1 MKKILLLSTV
11 ALASLASCSDY
22 EDQFNLP
29 SQLTDVKNGTSLVL
43 GGSDYSAIA
52 NLSANKEL
60 ALSLDPEGKTYA
72 DALAKLGDQ
81 KYFDNMI
88 TAEQFL
94 PAYIANKFPQVDMGS
109 RIRVTY
115 NSYCGMSQYLSD
127 FANLKSEYTLTKSD
141 YKSVWGEVS
150 TAKYLTPATIS
161 KMNDVLTAA
170 YPKAAAGDMAVVNY
184 AYSEFEPSAGG
195 STVIPNVYQKVTSF
209 DAEGGNYVIAALAS
223 DGNYYSFDKLKPSKN
238 NANEGYMSSNP
249 IAVGENNVISTDD
262 GESLVVTIEKS
273 EAGYKLKNKNG
284 QYIGMKENYDGFKVD
299 LASSDNGTD
308 WTITPNADGTFS
320 IKNTFTSKTVKL
332 NLYEPKNSYSYG
344 SYADTKHTYMNEPMD
359 KESKRFT
366 MQNVLLPEGSN
377 YVWKHNDNKY
387 GKYYKASSTINM
399 VCLPSE
405 SWFVS
410 DGIDLAK
417 AVKPVMNFDVAMN
430 YLNEGNFTD
439 HFALKVSEDYA
450 DNVTTAKWTDLAFD
464 NSGLGKNFNFKT
476 ISGLDLSAYKGK
488 KIHIAFQYKGTDKCA
503 PTVQIKNLKIKEPNY
518 WDVCLFKETPENEI
532 STASLSRASRAAG
545 DANTTGLYVYDGTA
559 KAWKAYSV
567 KDDAAEVVVLQP
579 EDYAQVGA
587 EFIAKPI
594 LYLPTILQ
602 NKLPFANAG
611 QKAVVIY
618 NKAKETPAAVE
629 YTYSKEGWA
638 ASKEY
643 KTQTSVF
650 LLTEN
655 GYEAQANTYLN
666 ETLLGDEGGF
676 KAFDIAL
683 TGVSYV
689 WKNDATYGWKGSAF
703 ASKTNYAAE
712 SWLVSSAINLTE
724 AMDPVLTFQEALNF
738 LGGNKLEDF
747 IQFKVSTDFDG
758 EDVLGATW
766 EDLELNADQRSTGD
780 SWSFVTVGPCSLAS
794 YIGHNIHLAIRYK
807 STDVCAPT
815 YEFKNIIITEKE

>member
-22 EDQFNLP
+22 EEQFNLP

-115 NSYCGMSQYLSD
+115 NVYCGMSQYLSD

-161 KMNDVLTAA
+161 KMNDVLSAA

-184 AYSEFEPSAGG
+184 AYSEFEPATGG
-195 STVIPNVYQKVTSF
+195 AEIPNVYQKVTSF
-209 DAEGGNYVIAALAS
+209 DAEGGNYVIAALAA
-223 DGNYYSFDKLKPSKN
+223 DGNYYPFGKLDDGKTFGYVTPS
-238 NANEGYMSSNP
+238 P
-249 IAVGENNVISTDD
+249 ITVGDNNVIAADE
-262 GESLVVTIEKS
+262 GESQVVAIEKS
-273 EAGYKLKNKNG
+273 ENGYRLKNKNG
-284 QYIGMKENYDGFKVD
+284 QYLYM
-299 LASSDNGTD
+299 AGTFDSFNVNTTAPTEGAD
-308 WTITPNADGTFS
+308 WTIASNGDGTFTFKNVLTEKS
-320 IKNTFTSKTVKL
+320 IKMNFYQEK
-332 NLYEPKNSYSYG
+332 YQFG
-344 SYADTKHTYMNEPMD
+344 SFADSRHTYMNEPMD
-359 KESKRFT
+359 KESTRFT
-366 MQNVLLPEGSN
+366 MQDILLPEGST
-377 YVWKHNDNKY
+377 YVWKHDATN
-387 GKYYKASSTINM
+387 KYYKASSFVNK
-399 VCLPSE
+399 VNYASE
-405 SWFVS
+405 SWLVS
-410 DGIDLAK
+410 DEIDLAK
-417 AVKPVMNFDVAMN
+417 ANNPVMSFNAAMN
-430 YLNEGNFTD
+430 FLGEDKFND
-439 HFALKVSEDYA
+439 HLVLKVSTDYT
-450 DNVTTAKWTDLAFD
+450 DNVTTATWTDLAFD
-464 NSGLGKNFNFKT
+464 NTGLGTSWTFKL
-476 ISGLDLSAYKGK
+476 ISNIDLSAFKGQ
-488 KIHIAFQYKGTDKCA
+488 KIHIAFQYKGTTTCA
-503 PTVQIKNLKIKEPNY
+503 PTFEFRNLKIKEAKY
-518 WDVCLFKETPENEI
+518 WDVCLFKETPESEI
-532 STASLSRASRAAG
+532 STAALSRASRAAG

-559 KAWKAYSV
+559 KAWKSYSV
-567 KDDAAEVVVLQP
+567 EDNVAEVVVLQP

-587 EFIAKPI
+587 EFIAKPV

-618 NKAKETPAAVE
+618 NKAAETPAAVE

-638 ASKEY
+638 ASKDY
-643 KTQTSVF
+643 KTLTSVF

-676 KAFDIAL
+676 KAFDVAL
-683 TGVSYV
+683 DGVTYV
-689 WKNDATYGWKGSAF
+689 WSNTTQYGWKGSAF
-703 ASKTNYAAE
+703 ANGGNNAAD
-712 SWLVSSAINLTE
+712 SWLVSSVINLTE
-724 AMDPVLTFQEALNF
+724 AMDPVLTFQEALKY
-738 LGGNKLEDF
+738 LGSNKIEDF

-766 EDLELNADQRSTGD
+766 EDLELNPDQRTTGD
-780 SWSFVTVGPCSLAS
+780 SWDFVNVGPYSLAS
-794 YIGHNIHLAIRYK
+794 YVGHNIHLAVRYK
-807 STDVCAPT
+807 STSTCAPT
-815 YEFKNIIITEKE
+815 YEFKNIVITEKE

>member
-22 EDQFNLP
+22 EEQFNLP

-161 KMNDVLTAA
+161 KMNDVLSAA

-184 AYSEFEPSAGG
+184 AYSEFEPAAGG
-195 STVIPNVYQKVTSF
+195 AEIPNVYQKVTSF
-209 DAEGGNYVIAALAS
+209 DAEGGNYVIAALAD
-223 DGNYYSFDKLKPSKN
+223 DGKYYPFGKL
-238 NANEGYMSSNP
+238 NAGKTEDYMYP
-249 IAVGENNVISTDD
+249 TAIAVGENDVISTDD
-262 GESLVVTIEKS
+262 GESQVVAIEKS
-273 EAGYKLKNKNG
+273 DAGYKLKNKDG
-284 QYIGMKENYDGFKVD
+284 QYIGMKDGFGGFKVD

-320 IKNTFTSKTVKL
+320 IKNTLTSKTVKL
-332 NLYEPKNSYSYG
+332 NLYKTSYSYG

-377 YVWKHNDNKY
+377 YVWKHDAER
-387 GKYYKASSTINM
+387 KYYKASSFIGGKNYA
-399 VCLPSE
+399 SE
-405 SWFVS
+405 SWLVS
-410 DGIDLAK
+410 DEIDFTNAN
-417 AVKPVMNFDVAMN
+417 KPVMNFDVAMN

-450 DNVTTAKWTDLAFD
+450 DDVTTAKWTDLAFD
-464 NSGLGKNFNFKT
+464 NSGLGTSWAFKT

-488 KIHIAFQYKGTDKCA
+488 KIHIAFQYKGTDACA
-503 PTVQIKNLKIKEPNY
+503 PTAEIRNLKIIEPNY
-518 WDVCLFKETPENEI
+518 WDVCLFRETPENEI

-758 EDVLGATW
+758 EDVLSATW

-780 SWSFVTVGPCSLAS
+780 SWTFVTVGPCSLAS

-815 YEFKNIIITEKE
+815 YEFKNIVITEKE

>member
-161 KMNDVLTAA
+161 KMNDVLSAA

-195 STVIPNVYQKVTSF
+195 ATVIPNVYQKVTSF
-209 DAEGGNYVIAALAS
+209 DAEGGNYVIAALAA
-223 DGNYYSFDKLKPSKN
+223 DGNYYSFGKLKPSKN

-273 EAGYKLKNKNG
+273 EAGYKLKNKDG
-284 QYIGMKENYDGFKVD
+284 QYIGMKDGYDGFKID
-299 LASSDNGTD
+299 LAASDNGTD
-308 WTITPNADGTFS
+308 WTITSKSDGTFS

-332 NLYEPKNSYSYG
+332 NYYEKGNSYSYG

-359 KESKRFT
+359 KPSTRFT
-366 MQNVLLPEGSN
+366 IKDILVPSAIEK
-377 YVWKHNDNKY
+377 VWSFNEKYKYYNASSYKDNKNY
-387 GKYYKASSTINM
+387 A
-399 VCLPSE
+399 SE
-405 SWFVS
+405 SWLVS
-410 DGIDLAK
+410 DEIDFTK
-417 AVKPVMNFDVAMN
+417 ANKPVMSFDVAMN
-430 YLNEGNFTD
+430 FLNTDVFTD
-439 HFALKVSEDYA
+439 HFALKVSEDYV
-450 DNVTTAKWTDLAFD
+450 DDVKTATWTDLAFD
-464 NSGLGKNFNFKT
+464 NSDLGKNWNFKT
-476 ISGLDLSAYKGK
+476 ISNLDLSAYKGK
-488 KIHIAFQYKGTDKCA
+488 KIHIAFQYKGTDACA
-503 PTVQIKNLKIKEPNY
+503 PTARVKNVKIIEPNY

-650 LLTEN
+650 LLTEK

-780 SWSFVTVGPCSLAS
+780 SWTFVTVGPCSLAS

-815 YEFKNIIITEKE
+815 YEFKNIVITEKE

>member
-161 KMNDVLTAA
+161 KMNDVLSAA

-184 AYSEFEPSAGG
+184 AYSEFEPAAGG
-195 STVIPNVYQKVTSF
+195 AEIPNVYQKVTSF
-209 DAEGGNYVIAALAS
+209 DAEGGNYVIAALAD
-223 DGNYYSFDKLKPSKN
+223 DGKYYPFGKLDDGKTYGYVMPS
-238 NANEGYMSSNP
+238 P
-249 IAVGENNVISTDD
+249 ITVGDNNVIATDE
-262 GESLVVTIEKS
+262 GESQVVAIEKS
-273 EAGYKLKNKNG
+273 EKGYRLKNTNG
-284 QYIGMKENYDGFKVD
+284 QYLYMAGTYDNFNVNTTAPAEG
-299 LASSDNGTD
+299 AD
-308 WTITPNADGTFS
+308 WTIASNGDGTFTFKNVLTEKS
-320 IKNTFTSKTVKL
+320 IKMNFHKEK
-332 NLYEPKNSYSYG
+332 YQFG
-344 SYADTKHTYMNEPMD
+344 SFADAKHTYMNEPMD
-359 KESKRFT
+359 KESTRFT
-366 MQNVLLPEGSN
+366 MQNILLPEGST
-377 YVWKHNDNKY
+377 YVWKHDAAN
-387 GKYYKASSTINM
+387 KYYKASSFVNK
-399 VCLPSE
+399 VNYASE
-405 SWFVS
+405 SWLVS
-410 DGIDLAK
+410 DEIDLAK
-417 AVKPVMNFDVAMN
+417 ANNPVMSFNAAMN
-430 YLNEGNFTD
+430 FLGKDKFVD
-439 HFALKVSEDYA
+439 HLVLKVSTNYT
-450 DNVTTAKWTDLAFD
+450 DNVTTATWTDLAFD
-464 NSGLGKNFNFKT
+464 NTGLGTSWTFKL
-476 ISGLDLSAYKGK
+476 ISNIDLSAFKGQ
-488 KIHIAFQYKGTDKCA
+488 KIHIAFQYKGTTTCA
-503 PTVQIKNLKIKEPNY
+503 PTFEFRNLKIKEAKY
-518 WDVCLFKETPENEI
+518 WDVCLFRETPENEI

-579 EDYAQVGA
+579 EDYAQIGA

-758 EDVLGATW
+758 EDVSGATW

-780 SWSFVTVGPCSLAS
+780 TWSFVTVGPCSLAS
-794 YIGHNIHLAIRYK
+794 YIGHNIHLAIKYK

-815 YEFKNIIITEKE
+815 YEIKNIVITEKE

>member
-161 KMNDVLTAA
+161 KMNDVLSAA

-238 NANEGYMSSNP
+238 NANEGYMSSNS

-284 QYIGMKENYDGFKVD
+284 QYIGMKEGYDGFKID
-299 LASSDNGTD
+299 LAASDNGTD
-308 WTITPNADGTFS
+308 WTITSKSDGTFS

-332 NLYEPKNSYSYG
+332 NYYEKGNSYSYG

-359 KESKRFT
+359 KESTRFT
-366 MQNVLLPEGSN
+366 MKDVLLPE
-377 YVWKHNDNKY
+377 VATFIWKYNDNQY
-387 GKYYKASSTINM
+387 GKYYKASSTINR

-410 DGIDLAK
+410 DGIDLAN

-503 PTVQIKNLKIKEPNY
+503 PTVQIKNVKIIEPNY
-518 WDVCLFKETPENEI
+518 WDVCLFKEVPENEV
-532 STASLSRASRAAG
+532 STAALSRASRAAG
-545 DANTTGLYVYDGTA
+545 DANTSDLYVYDGTA
-559 KAWKAYSV
+559 KAWKSYSV
-567 KDDAAEVVVLQP
+567 KDNAAEVVVLQP

-602 NKLPFANAG
+602 SKLPFANAG

-683 TGVSYV
+683 TGVTYV
-689 WKNDATYGWKGSAF
+689 WKNDATYGWKASAF
-703 ASKTNYAAE
+703 MRPTNYAAE

-794 YIGHNIHLAIRYK
+794 YVGHNIHLAIKYK

>member
-141 YKSVWGEVS
+141 YKSVWGEAS

-161 KMNDVLTAA
+161 KMNDVLSAA

-184 AYSEFEPSAGG
+184 AYSEFEPATGSAE
-195 STVIPNVYQKVTSF
+195 IQNVYQKVTSF
-209 DAEGGNYVIAALAS
+209 DAEGGNYVIAALAD
-223 DGNYYSFDKLKPSKN
+223 DGKYYPFGKLDDGKTYGYVMPS
-238 NANEGYMSSNP
+238 P
-249 IAVGENNVISTDD
+249 ITVGDNNVIAADE
-262 GESLVVTIEKS
+262 GESQVVAIEKS
-273 EAGYKLKNKNG
+273 ENGYRLKNKNG
-284 QYIGMKENYDGFKVD
+284 QYLYM
-299 LASSDNGTD
+299 AGTFDSFNVNTTAPTEGAD
-308 WTITPNADGTFS
+308 WTIASNGDGTFTFKNVLTEKS
-320 IKNTFTSKTVKL
+320 IKMNFYQEK
-332 NLYEPKNSYSYG
+332 YQFG
-344 SYADTKHTYMNEPMD
+344 SFADSRHTYMNEPMD
-359 KESKRFT
+359 KESTRFT
-366 MQNVLLPEGSN
+366 MQDILLPEGST
-377 YVWKHNDNKY
+377 YVWKHDATN
-387 GKYYKASSTINM
+387 KYYKASSFVNK
-399 VCLPSE
+399 VNYASE
-405 SWFVS
+405 SWLVS
-410 DGIDLAK
+410 DEIDLAK
-417 AVKPVMNFDVAMN
+417 ANNPVMSFNAAMN
-430 YLNEGNFTD
+430 FLGEDKFND
-439 HFALKVSEDYA
+439 HLVLKVSTDYT
-450 DNVTTAKWTDLAFD
+450 DNVTTATWTDLAFD
-464 NSGLGKNFNFKT
+464 NTGLGTSWTFKL
-476 ISGLDLSAYKGK
+476 ISNIDLSAFKGQ
-488 KIHIAFQYKGTDKCA
+488 KIHIAFQYKGTTTCA
-503 PTVQIKNLKIKEPNY
+503 PTFEFRNLKIKEAKY
-518 WDVCLFKETPENEI
+518 WDVCLFKETPESEI
-532 STASLSRASRAAG
+532 STAALSRASRAAG

-559 KAWKAYSV
+559 KAWKSYSV
-567 KDDAAEVVVLQP
+567 EDNVAEVVVLQP

-587 EFIAKPI
+587 EFIAKPV

-618 NKAKETPAAVE
+618 NKAAETPAAVE

-638 ASKEY
+638 ASKDY
-643 KTQTSVF
+643 KTLTSVF

-676 KAFDIAL
+676 KAFDVAL
-683 TGVSYV
+683 DGVTYV
-689 WKNDATYGWKGSAF
+689 WSNTTQYGWKGSAF
-703 ASKTNYAAE
+703 ANGGNNAAD
-712 SWLVSSAINLTE
+712 SWLVSSVINLTE
-724 AMDPVLTFQEALNF
+724 AMDPVLTFQEALKY
-738 LGGNKLEDF
+738 LGSNKIEDF

-766 EDLELNADQRSTGD
+766 EDLELNPDQRTTGD
-780 SWSFVTVGPCSLAS
+780 SWDFVNVGPYSLAS
-794 YIGHNIHLAIRYK
+794 YVGHNIHLAVRYK
-807 STDVCAPT
+807 STSTCAPT
-815 YEFKNIIITEKE
+815 YEFKNIVITEKE

>member
-94 PAYIANKFPQVDMGS
+94 PAYIVNKFPQVDMGS

-161 KMNDVLTAA
+161 KMNDVLSAA

-195 STVIPNVYQKVTSF
+195 ATVIPNVYQKVTSF
-209 DAEGGNYVIAALAS
+209 DAEGGNYVIAALAD
-223 DGNYYSFDKLKPSKN
+223 DGKYYPFGKL
-238 NANEGYMSSNP
+238 NAGKTEGYMYP
-249 IAVGENNVISTDD
+249 TAIAVGENDVISTDD
-262 GESLVVTIEKS
+262 GESQVVAIEKS
-273 EAGYKLKNKNG
+273 DAGYKLKNKDG
-284 QYIGMKENYDGFKVD
+284 QYIGMKDGFGGFKVD

-320 IKNTFTSKTVKL
+320 IKNTLTSKTVKL
-332 NLYEPKNSYSYG
+332 NLYKTSYSYG

-377 YVWKHNDNKY
+377 YVWKHDAER
-387 GKYYKASSTINM
+387 KYYKASSFIGGKNYA
-399 VCLPSE
+399 SE
-405 SWFVS
+405 SWLVS
-410 DGIDLAK
+410 DEIDFTNAN
-417 AVKPVMNFDVAMN
+417 KPVMNFDVAMN

-450 DNVTTAKWTDLAFD
+450 DDVTTAKWTDLAFD
-464 NSGLGKNFNFKT
+464 NSGLGTSWAFKT

-488 KIHIAFQYKGTDKCA
+488 KIHIAFQYKGTDACA
-503 PTVQIKNLKIKEPNY
+503 PTAEIRNLKIIEPNY
-518 WDVCLFKETPENEI
+518 WDVCLFRETPENEI

-643 KTQTSVF
+643 KTLTSVF

-683 TGVSYV
+683 TGVTHV

-703 ASKTNYAAE
+703 ANKTNYAAE

-758 EDVLGATW
+758 EDVSGATW

-794 YIGHNIHLAIRYK
+794 YVGHNIHLAIKYK

>member
-161 KMNDVLTAA
+161 KMNDVLSAA

-184 AYSEFEPSAGG
+184 AYSEFEPAAGG
-195 STVIPNVYQKVTSF
+195 AEIPNVYQKVTSF
-209 DAEGGNYVIAALAS
+209 DAEGGNYVIAALAD
-223 DGNYYSFDKLKPSKN
+223 DGKYYPFGKLDDGKTYGYVMPS
-238 NANEGYMSSNP
+238 P
-249 IAVGENNVISTDD
+249 ITVGDNNVIATDE
-262 GESLVVTIEKS
+262 GESQVVTIEKS
-273 EAGYKLKNKNG
+273 EKGYRLKNTNG
-284 QYIGMKENYDGFKVD
+284 QYLYMAGTYDNFNVNTTAPAEG
-299 LASSDNGTD
+299 AD
-308 WTITPNADGTFS
+308 WTIASNGDGTFTFKNVLTEKS
-320 IKNTFTSKTVKL
+320 IKMNFHKEK
-332 NLYEPKNSYSYG
+332 YQFG
-344 SYADTKHTYMNEPMD
+344 SFADAKHTYMNEPMD
-359 KESKRFT
+359 KESTRFT
-366 MQNVLLPEGSN
+366 MQDILLPEGST
-377 YVWKHNDNKY
+377 YVWKHDAAN
-387 GKYYKASSTINM
+387 KYYKASSFVNK
-399 VCLPSE
+399 VNYASE
-405 SWFVS
+405 SWLVS
-410 DGIDLAK
+410 DEIDLAK
-417 AVKPVMNFDVAMN
+417 ANNPVMSFNAAMN
-430 YLNEGNFTD
+430 FLGKDKFVD
-439 HFALKVSEDYA
+439 HLVLKVSTDYT
-450 DNVTTAKWTDLAFD
+450 DNVTTATWTDLAFD
-464 NSGLGKNFNFKT
+464 NTGLGTSWTFKL
-476 ISGLDLSAYKGK
+476 ISNIDLSAFKGQ
-488 KIHIAFQYKGTDKCA
+488 KIHIAFQYKGTTTCA
-503 PTVQIKNLKIKEPNY
+503 PTFEFRNLKIKEAKY
-518 WDVCLFKETPENEI
+518 WDVCLFRETPENEI

-579 EDYAQVGA
+579 EDYAQIGA

-618 NKAKETPAAVE
+618 NKAAETPAAVE

-638 ASKEY
+638 ASKDY
-643 KTQTSVF
+643 KTLTSVF

-758 EDVLGATW
+758 EDVSGATW

-780 SWSFVTVGPCSLAS
+780 TWSFVTVGPCSLAS
-794 YIGHNIHLAIRYK
+794 YIGHNIHLAIKYK

-815 YEFKNIIITEKE
+815 YEIKNIVITEKE

>member
-141 YKSVWGEVS
+141 YKSVWGEAS

-161 KMNDVLTAA
+161 KMNDVLSAA

-184 AYSEFEPSAGG
+184 AYSEFEPATGG
-195 STVIPNVYQKVTSF
+195 AEIQNVYQKVTSF
-209 DAEGGNYVIAALAS
+209 DAEGGNYVIAALAD
-223 DGNYYSFDKLKPSKN
+223 DGKYYPFGKLDDGKTYGYVMPS
-238 NANEGYMSSNP
+238 P
-249 IAVGENNVISTDD
+249 ITVGDNNVIAADE
-262 GESLVVTIEKS
+262 GESQVVAIEKS
-273 EAGYKLKNKNG
+273 ENGYRLKNKNG
-284 QYIGMKENYDGFKVD
+284 QYLYM
-299 LASSDNGTD
+299 AGTFDSFNVNTTAPAEGAD
-308 WTITPNADGTFS
+308 WTIASNGDGTFTFKNVLTEKS
-320 IKNTFTSKTVKL
+320 IKMNFYKEK
-332 NLYEPKNSYSYG
+332 YQFG
-344 SYADTKHTYMNEPMD
+344 SFADAKHTYMNEPMD
-359 KESKRFT
+359 KESTRFT
-366 MQNVLLPEGSN
+366 MQNILLPEGST
-377 YVWKHNDNKY
+377 YVWKHDATN
-387 GKYYKASSTINM
+387 KYYKASSFVGGKNQA
-399 VCLPSE
+399 SE

-410 DGIDLAK
+410 DEIDLAN
-417 AVKPVMNFDVAMN
+417 ANNPVMSFNAAMN
-430 YLNEGNFTD
+430 FLGKDKFDD
-439 HFALKVSEDYA
+439 HLVLKVSTNYT
-450 DNVTTAKWTDLAFD
+450 DNVTTATWTDLAFD
-464 NSGLGKNFNFKT
+464 NTGLGTSWTFKL
-476 ISGLDLSAYKGK
+476 ISNIDLSAFKGQ
-488 KIHIAFQYKGTDKCA
+488 KIHIAFQYKGTATCA
-503 PTVQIKNLKIKEPNY
+503 PTAELKNLKIKEAKY
-518 WDVCLFKETPENEI
+518 WDVCLFKEIPENEV

-567 KDDAAEVVVLQP
+567 KDNAAEVVVLQP

-629 YTYSKEGWA
+629 YTYSKDGWA

-712 SWLVSSAINLTE
+712 SWLVSAAINLTE

-780 SWSFVTVGPCSLAS
+780 TWTFVTVGPCSLAS

-815 YEFKNIIITEKE
+815 YEFKNIVITEKE

>member
-141 YKSVWGEVS
+141 YKSVWGEAS

-161 KMNDVLTAA
+161 KMNDVLSAA

-195 STVIPNVYQKVTSF
+195 AEIPNVYQKVTSF
-209 DAEGGNYVIAALAS
+209 DAEGGNYVIAALAD
-223 DGNYYSFDKLKPSKN
+223 DGKYYPFGKL
-238 NANEGYMSSNP
+238 NAGKTEGYMYP
-249 IAVGENNVISTDD
+249 TAIAVGENDVISTDD
-262 GESLVVTIEKS
+262 GESQVVAIEKS
-273 EAGYKLKNKNG
+273 DAGYKLKNKDG
-284 QYIGMKENYDGFKVD
+284 QYIGMKDGFGGFKVD

-320 IKNTFTSKTVKL
+320 IKNTLTSKTVKL
-332 NLYEPKNSYSYG
+332 NLYKTSYSYG

-377 YVWKHNDNKY
+377 YVWKHDAER
-387 GKYYKASSTINM
+387 KYYKASSFIGGKNYA
-399 VCLPSE
+399 SE
-405 SWFVS
+405 SWLVS
-410 DGIDLAK
+410 DEIDFTNAN
-417 AVKPVMNFDVAMN
+417 KPVMNFDVAMN

-450 DNVTTAKWTDLAFD
+450 DDVTTAKWTDLAFD
-464 NSGLGKNFNFKT
+464 NSGLGTSWAFKT

-488 KIHIAFQYKGTDKCA
+488 KIHIAFQYKGTATCA
-503 PTVQIKNLKIKEPNY
+503 PTAEIKNLKIKEAKY
-518 WDVCLFKETPENEI
+518 WDVCLFKETPENEV

-815 YEFKNIIITEKE
+815 YEFKNIVITEKE

>member
-141 YKSVWGEVS
+141 YKSVWGEAS

-161 KMNDVLTAA
+161 KMNDVLSAA

-184 AYSEFEPSAGG
+184 AYSEFEPAAGG
-195 STVIPNVYQKVTSF
+195 AEIPNVYQKVTSF
-209 DAEGGNYVIAALAS
+209 DAEGGNYVIAALAD
-223 DGNYYSFDKLKPSKN
+223 DGKYYPFGKLDDGKTYGYVMPS
-238 NANEGYMSSNP
+238 P
-249 IAVGENNVISTDD
+249 ITVGDNNVIATDE
-262 GESLVVTIEKS
+262 GESQVVTIEKS
-273 EAGYKLKNKNG
+273 EKGYRLKNTNG
-284 QYIGMKENYDGFKVD
+284 QYLYMAGTYDSFNVNTTAPAEG
-299 LASSDNGTD
+299 AD
-308 WTITPNADGTFS
+308 WTIASNGDGTFTFKNVLTGKS
-320 IKNTFTSKTVKL
+320 IKMNFYKEK
-332 NLYEPKNSYSYG
+332 YQFG
-344 SYADTKHTYMNEPMD
+344 SFADAKHTYMNEPMD
-359 KESKRFT
+359 KESTRFT
-366 MQNVLLPEGSN
+366 MQNILLPEGST
-377 YVWKHNDNKY
+377 YVWKHDAAN
-387 GKYYKASSTINM
+387 KYYKASSFVNK
-399 VCLPSE
+399 VNYASE
-405 SWFVS
+405 SWLVS
-410 DGIDLAK
+410 DEIDLAN
-417 AVKPVMNFDVAMN
+417 ANNPVMSFNAAMN
-430 YLNEGNFTD
+430 FLAKDKFDD
-439 HFALKVSEDYA
+439 HLVLKVSTNYT
-450 DNVTTAKWTDLAFD
+450 DNVTTATWTDLAFD
-464 NSGLGKNFNFKT
+464 NTGLGTSWTFKL
-476 ISGLDLSAYKGK
+476 ISNIDLSAFKGK
-488 KIHIAFQYKGTDKCA
+488 KIHIAFQYKGTATCA
-503 PTVQIKNLKIKEPNY
+503 PTAELKNLKIKEAKY
-518 WDVCLFKETPENEI
+518 WDVCLFKETPENEV

-545 DANTTGLYVYDGTA
+545 DANTTGLYVYDGTD
-559 KAWKAYSV
+559 KAWKSYSV

-587 EFIAKPI
+587 EFIAKPV

-780 SWSFVTVGPCSLAS
+780 TWSFVTVGPCSLAS

-815 YEFKNIIITEKE
+815 YELKNIVITEKE

>member
-161 KMNDVLTAA
+161 KMNDVLSAA

-195 STVIPNVYQKVTSF
+195 AEIPNVYQKVTSF
-209 DAEGGNYVIAALAS
+209 DAEGGNYVIAALAD
-223 DGNYYSFDKLKPSKN
+223 DGKYYPFGKLDDGKTYGYVMPS
-238 NANEGYMSSNP
+238 P
-249 IAVGENNVISTDD
+249 ITVGDNNVIATDE
-262 GESLVVTIEKS
+262 GESQVVTIEKS
-273 EAGYKLKNKNG
+273 EKGYRLKNTNG
-284 QYIGMKENYDGFKVD
+284 QYLYM
-299 LASSDNGTD
+299 AGTDDSFNVNTTAPAEGAD
-308 WTITPNADGTFS
+308 WTIASNGDGTFNFKNVLTGKS
-320 IKNTFTSKTVKL
+320 IKMNFYKEK
-332 NLYEPKNSYSYG
+332 YQFG
-344 SYADTKHTYMNEPMD
+344 SFADAKHTYMNEPMD
-359 KESKRFT
+359 KESTRFT
-366 MQNVLLPEGSN
+366 MQNVLLPEGST
-377 YVWKHNDNKY
+377 YVWNHDATN
-387 GKYYKASSTINM
+387 KYYKASSFVNKENHA
-399 VCLPSE
+399 SE
-405 SWFVS
+405 GWLVS
-410 DGIDLAK
+410 DEIDLAK
-417 AVKPVMNFDVAMN
+417 ANNPVMSFNAAMN
-430 YLNEGNFTD
+430 FLGKDKFDD
-439 HFALKVSEDYA
+439 HLVLKVSTNYT
-450 DNVTTAKWTDLAFD
+450 DNVTTATWTDLAFD
-464 NSGLGKNFNFKT
+464 NTGLGTSWTFKL
-476 ISGLDLSAYKGK
+476 ISNIDLSAFKGQ
-488 KIHIAFQYKGTDKCA
+488 KIHIAFQYKGTTTCA
-503 PTVQIKNLKIKEPNY
+503 PTFEFRNLKIKEAKY

-666 ETLLGDEGGF
+666 ETLLGNEGGF

-703 ASKTNYAAE
+703 ANKTNYAAE

-724 AMDPVLTFQEALNF
+724 AMDPVITFQEALNF

-794 YIGHNIHLAIRYK
+794 YVGHNIHLAIRYK

>member
-22 EDQFNLP
+22 EEQFNLP

-161 KMNDVLTAA
+161 KMNDVLSAA

-184 AYSEFEPSAGG
+184 AYSEFEPATGSAE
-195 STVIPNVYQKVTSF
+195 IQNVYQKVTSF
-209 DAEGGNYVIAALAS
+209 DAEGGNYVIAALAD
-223 DGNYYSFDKLKPSKN
+223 DGKYYPFGKLDDGKTYGYVMPS
-238 NANEGYMSSNP
+238 P
-249 IAVGENNVISTDD
+249 ITVGDNNVIAADE
-262 GESLVVTIEKS
+262 GESQVVAIEKS
-273 EAGYKLKNKNG
+273 ENGYRLKNKNG
-284 QYIGMKENYDGFKVD
+284 QYLYM
-299 LASSDNGTD
+299 AGTFDSFNVNTTAPTEGAD
-308 WTITPNADGTFS
+308 WTIASNGDGTFTFKNVLTEKS
-320 IKNTFTSKTVKL
+320 IKMNFYQEK
-332 NLYEPKNSYSYG
+332 YQFG
-344 SYADTKHTYMNEPMD
+344 SFADSRHTYMNEPMD
-359 KESKRFT
+359 KESTRFT
-366 MQNVLLPEGSN
+366 MQDILLPEGST
-377 YVWKHNDNKY
+377 YVWKHDATN
-387 GKYYKASSTINM
+387 KYYKASSFVNK
-399 VCLPSE
+399 VNYASE
-405 SWFVS
+405 SWLVS
-410 DGIDLAK
+410 DEIDLAK
-417 AVKPVMNFDVAMN
+417 ANNPVMSFNAAMN
-430 YLNEGNFTD
+430 FLGEDKFND
-439 HFALKVSEDYA
+439 HLVLKVSTDYT
-450 DNVTTAKWTDLAFD
+450 DNVTTATWTDLAFD
-464 NSGLGKNFNFKT
+464 NTGLGTSWTFKL
-476 ISGLDLSAYKGK
+476 ISNIDLSAFKGQ
-488 KIHIAFQYKGTDKCA
+488 KIHIAFQYKGTTTCA
-503 PTVQIKNLKIKEPNY
+503 PTFEFRNLKIKEAKY
-518 WDVCLFKETPENEI
+518 WDVCLFKETPESEI
-532 STASLSRASRAAG
+532 STAALSRASRAAG

-559 KAWKAYSV
+559 KAWKSYSV
-567 KDDAAEVVVLQP
+567 EDNVAEVVVLQP

-587 EFIAKPI
+587 EFIAKPV

-618 NKAKETPAAVE
+618 NKAAETPAAVE

-638 ASKEY
+638 ASKDY
-643 KTQTSVF
+643 KTLTSVF

-676 KAFDIAL
+676 KAFDVAL
-683 TGVSYV
+683 DGVTYV
-689 WKNDATYGWKGSAF
+689 WSNTTQYGWKGSAF
-703 ASKTNYAAE
+703 ANGGNNAAD
-712 SWLVSSAINLTE
+712 SWLVSSVINLTE
-724 AMDPVLTFQEALNF
+724 AMDPVLTFQEALKY
-738 LGGNKLEDF
+738 LGSNKIEDF

-766 EDLELNADQRSTGD
+766 EDLELNPDQRTTGD
-780 SWSFVTVGPCSLAS
+780 SWDFVNVGPYSLAS
-794 YIGHNIHLAIRYK
+794 YVGHNIHLAVRYK
-807 STDVCAPT
+807 STSTCAPT
-815 YEFKNIIITEKE
+815 YEFKNIVITEKE

>member
-161 KMNDVLTAA
+161 KMNDVLSAA

-195 STVIPNVYQKVTSF
+195 AEIPNVYQKVTSF
-209 DAEGGNYVIAALAS
+209 DAEGGNYVIAALAD
-223 DGNYYSFDKLKPSKN
+223 DGKYYPFGKLDDGKTYGYVMPS
-238 NANEGYMSSNP
+238 P
-249 IAVGENNVISTDD
+249 ITVGDNNVIATDE
-262 GESLVVTIEKS
+262 GESQVVTIEKS
-273 EAGYKLKNKNG
+273 EKGYRLKNTNG
-284 QYIGMKENYDGFKVD
+284 QYLYMAGTYDSFNVNTIAPAEG
-299 LASSDNGTD
+299 AD
-308 WTITPNADGTFS
+308 WTVAANGDGTFNFKNVLTGKS
-320 IKNTFTSKTVKL
+320 IKMNFYKEK
-332 NLYEPKNSYSYG
+332 YQFG
-344 SYADTKHTYMNEPMD
+344 SFADAKHTYMNEPMD

-366 MQNVLLPEGSN
+366 MQNILLPEGSN
-377 YVWKHNDNKY
+377 YVWKHDAER
-387 GKYYKASSTINM
+387 KYYKASSTINK
-399 VCLPSE
+399 VCYPSE
-405 SWFVS
+405 SWLVS
-410 DGIDLAK
+410 DEIDLAK
-417 AVKPVMNFDVAMN
+417 ANNPVISFNAAMNF
-430 YLNEGNFTD
+430 LKEGNFTD
-439 HFALKVSEDYA
+439 HLVLKVSTNYT
-450 DNVTTAKWTDLAFD
+450 DNVTTATWTDLAFD
-464 NSGLGKNFNFKT
+464 NTGLGTSWTFKL
-476 ISGLDLSAYKGK
+476 ISNIDLSAFKGQ
-488 KIHIAFQYKGTDKCA
+488 KIHIAFQYKGTTTCA
-503 PTVQIKNLKIKEPNY
+503 PTFEFRNLKIKEAKY

-545 DANTTGLYVYDGTA
+545 DANTTGLYVYDGTS

-689 WKNDATYGWKGSAF
+689 WKNDATYGWKASAF
-703 ASKTNYAAE
+703 MKPTNYAAE

>member
-161 KMNDVLTAA
+161 KMNDVLSAA

-184 AYSEFEPSAGG
+184 AYSEFEPAAGG
-195 STVIPNVYQKVTSF
+195 AEIPNVYQKVTSF
-209 DAEGGNYVIAALAS
+209 DAEGGNYVIAALAD
-223 DGNYYSFDKLKPSKN
+223 DGKYYPFGKLDDGKTYGYVMPS
-238 NANEGYMSSNP
+238 P
-249 IAVGENNVISTDD
+249 ITVGDNNVIATDE
-262 GESLVVTIEKS
+262 GESQVVTIEKS
-273 EAGYKLKNKNG
+273 EKGYRLKNTNG
-284 QYIGMKENYDGFKVD
+284 QYLYMAGTYDNFNVNTTAPAEG
-299 LASSDNGTD
+299 AD
-308 WTITPNADGTFS
+308 WTIASNGDGTFTFKNVLTEKS
-320 IKNTFTSKTVKL
+320 IKMNFHKEK
-332 NLYEPKNSYSYG
+332 YQFG
-344 SYADTKHTYMNEPMD
+344 SFADAKHTYMNEPMD
-359 KESKRFT
+359 KESTRFT
-366 MQNVLLPEGSN
+366 MQNILLPEGST
-377 YVWKHNDNKY
+377 YVWKHDAAN
-387 GKYYKASSTINM
+387 KYYKASSFVNK
-399 VCLPSE
+399 VNYASE
-405 SWFVS
+405 SWLVS
-410 DGIDLAK
+410 DEIDLAK
-417 AVKPVMNFDVAMN
+417 ANNPVMSFNAAMN
-430 YLNEGNFTD
+430 FLGKDKFVD
-439 HFALKVSEDYA
+439 HLVLKVSTNYT
-450 DNVTTAKWTDLAFD
+450 DNVTTATWTDLAFD
-464 NSGLGKNFNFKT
+464 NTGLGTSWTFKL
-476 ISGLDLSAYKGK
+476 ISNIDLSAFKGQ
-488 KIHIAFQYKGTDKCA
+488 KIHIAFQYKGTTTCA
-503 PTVQIKNLKIKEPNY
+503 PTFEFRNLKIKEAKY
-518 WDVCLFKETPENEI
+518 WDVCLFRETPENEI

-579 EDYAQVGA
+579 EDYAQIGA

-758 EDVLGATW
+758 EDVSGATW

-780 SWSFVTVGPCSLAS
+780 TWSFVTVGPCSLAS
-794 YIGHNIHLAIRYK
+794 YIGHNIHLAIKYK

-815 YEFKNIIITEKE
+815 YEIKNIVITEKE

>member
-161 KMNDVLTAA
+161 KMNDVLSAA

-195 STVIPNVYQKVTSF
+195 AEIPNVYQKVTSF
-209 DAEGGNYVIAALAS
+209 DAEGGNYVIAALAD
-223 DGNYYSFDKLKPSKN
+223 DGKYYPFGKLDDGKTYGYVMPS
-238 NANEGYMSSNP
+238 P
-249 IAVGENNVISTDD
+249 ITVGDNNVIATDE
-262 GESLVVTIEKS
+262 GESQVVAIEKS
-273 EAGYKLKNKNG
+273 EKGYRLKNTNG
-284 QYIGMKENYDGFKVD
+284 QYLYMSGTYDSFNVNTTAPAEG
-299 LASSDNGTD
+299 AD
-308 WTITPNADGTFS
+308 WTIASNGDGTFTFKNVLTEKS
-320 IKNTFTSKTVKL
+320 IKMNFYQEK
-332 NLYEPKNSYSYG
+332 YQFG
-344 SYADTKHTYMNEPMD
+344 SFADSRHTYMNEPMD
-359 KESKRFT
+359 KESTRFT
-366 MQNVLLPEGSN
+366 MQDILLPEGST
-377 YVWKHNDNKY
+377 YVWKHDATN
-387 GKYYKASSTINM
+387 KYYKASSFVNK
-399 VCLPSE
+399 VNYASE
-405 SWFVS
+405 SWLVS
-410 DGIDLAK
+410 DEIDLAK
-417 AVKPVMNFDVAMN
+417 ANNPVMSFNAAMN
-430 YLNEGNFTD
+430 FLGEDKFND
-439 HFALKVSEDYA
+439 HLVLKVSTDYT
-450 DNVTTAKWTDLAFD
+450 DNVTTATWTDLAFD
-464 NSGLGKNFNFKT
+464 NTGLGTSWTFKL
-476 ISGLDLSAYKGK
+476 ISNIDLSAFKGQ
-488 KIHIAFQYKGTDKCA
+488 KIHIAFQYKGTTTCA
-503 PTVQIKNLKIKEPNY
+503 PTFEFRNLKIKEAKY
-518 WDVCLFKETPENEI
+518 WDVCLFKETPESEI
-532 STASLSRASRAAG
+532 STAALSRASRAAG

-559 KAWKAYSV
+559 KAWKSYSV
-567 KDDAAEVVVLQP
+567 EDNVAEVVVLQP

-587 EFIAKPI
+587 EFIAKPV

-618 NKAKETPAAVE
+618 NKAAETPAAVE

-638 ASKEY
+638 ASKDY
-643 KTQTSVF
+643 KTLTSVF

-676 KAFDIAL
+676 KAFDVAL
-683 TGVSYV
+683 DGVTYV
-689 WKNDATYGWKGSAF
+689 WSNTTQYGWKGSAF
-703 ASKTNYAAE
+703 ANGGNNAAD
-712 SWLVSSAINLTE
+712 SWLVSSVINLTE
-724 AMDPVLTFQEALNF
+724 AMDPVLTFQEALKY
-738 LGGNKLEDF
+738 LGSNKIEDF

-766 EDLELNADQRSTGD
+766 EDLELNPDQRTTGD
-780 SWSFVTVGPCSLAS
+780 SWDFVNVGPYSLAS
-794 YIGHNIHLAIRYK
+794 YVGHNIHLAVRYK
-807 STDVCAPT
+807 STSTCAPT
-815 YEFKNIIITEKE
+815 YEFKNIVITEKE

>member
-161 KMNDVLTAA
+161 KMNDVLSAA

-184 AYSEFEPSAGG
+184 AYSEFEPAAGG
-195 STVIPNVYQKVTSF
+195 AEIPNVYQKVTSF
-209 DAEGGNYVIAALAS
+209 DAEGGNYVIAALAD
-223 DGNYYSFDKLKPSKN
+223 DGKYYPFGKL
-238 NANEGYMSSNP
+238 NAGKTEGYMYP
-249 IAVGENNVISTDD
+249 TAIAVGENDVISTDD
-262 GESLVVTIEKS
+262 GESQVVAIEKS
-273 EAGYKLKNKNG
+273 DAGYKLKNKDG
-284 QYIGMKENYDGFKVD
+284 QYIGMKDGFGGFKVD

-320 IKNTFTSKTVKL
+320 IKNTLTSKTVKL
-332 NLYEPKNSYSYG
+332 NLYKTSYSYG

-377 YVWKHNDNKY
+377 YVWKHDAER
-387 GKYYKASSTINM
+387 KYYKASSFIGGKNYA
-399 VCLPSE
+399 SE
-405 SWFVS
+405 SWLVS
-410 DGIDLAK
+410 DEIDFTNAN
-417 AVKPVMNFDVAMN
+417 KPVMNFDVAMN

-450 DNVTTAKWTDLAFD
+450 DDVTTAKWTDLAFD
-464 NSGLGKNFNFKT
+464 NSGLGTSWAFKT

-488 KIHIAFQYKGTDKCA
+488 KIHIAFQYKGTDACA
-503 PTVQIKNLKIKEPNY
+503 PTAEIRNLKIIEPNY
-518 WDVCLFKETPENEI
+518 WDVCLFRETPENEI

-758 EDVLGATW
+758 EDVLSATW

-780 SWSFVTVGPCSLAS
+780 SWTFVTVGPCSLAS
-794 YIGHNIHLAIRYK
+794 YVGHNIHLAVRYK
-807 STDVCAPT
+807 STSSCAPT
-815 YEFKNIIITEKE
+815 YEFKNIVITEKE

>member
-141 YKSVWGEVS
+141 YKSVWGEAS

-161 KMNDVLTAA
+161 KMNDVLSAA

-184 AYSEFEPSAGG
+184 AYSEFEPAAGG
-195 STVIPNVYQKVTSF
+195 TEIPNVYQKVTSF
-209 DAEGGNYVIAALAS
+209 DAEGGNYVIAALAD
-223 DGNYYSFDKLKPSKN
+223 DGKYYPFGKL
-238 NANEGYMSSNP
+238 NAGKTEGYMYP
-249 IAVGENNVISTDD
+249 TAIAVGENDVISTDD
-262 GESLVVTIEKS
+262 GESQVVAIEKS
-273 EAGYKLKNKNG
+273 DAGYKLKNKDG
-284 QYIGMKENYDGFKVD
+284 QYIGMKDGFGGFKVD

-320 IKNTFTSKTVKL
+320 IKNTLTSKTVKL
-332 NLYEPKNSYSYG
+332 NLYKTSYSYG

-359 KESKRFT
+359 KESTRFT
-366 MQNVLLPEGSN
+366 MQNILLPEGST
-377 YVWKHNDNKY
+377 YVWKHDATN
-387 GKYYKASSTINM
+387 KYYKASSFVGGKNQA
-399 VCLPSE
+399 SE

-410 DGIDLAK
+410 DEIDLAN
-417 AVKPVMNFDVAMN
+417 ANNPVMSFNAAMN
-430 YLNEGNFTD
+430 FLGKDKFDD
-439 HFALKVSEDYA
+439 HLVLKVSTNYT
-450 DNVTTAKWTDLAFD
+450 DNVTTATWTDLAFD
-464 NSGLGKNFNFKT
+464 NTGLGTSWTFKL
-476 ISGLDLSAYKGK
+476 ISNIDLSAFKGQ
-488 KIHIAFQYKGTDKCA
+488 KIHIAFQYKGTATCA
-503 PTVQIKNLKIKEPNY
+503 PTAELKNLKIKEAKY
-518 WDVCLFKETPENEI
+518 WDVCLFKETPENEV

-567 KDDAAEVVVLQP
+567 KDNAAEVVVLQP

-780 SWSFVTVGPCSLAS
+780 SWTFVTVGPCSLAS
-794 YIGHNIHLAIRYK
+794 YVGHNIHLAVRYN
-807 STDVCAPT
+807 STSSCAPT
-815 YEFKNIIITEKE
+815 YEFKNIVITEKE

>member
-1 MKKILLLSTV
+1 MNFYKEK
-11 ALASLASCSDY
+11 Y
-22 EDQFNLP
+22 QF
-29 SQLTDVKNGTSLVL
+29 
-43 GGSDYSAIA
+43 GSF
-52 NLSANKEL
+52 
-60 ALSLDPEGKTYA
+60 A
-72 DALAKLGDQ
+72 DA
-81 KYFDNMI
+81 
-88 TAEQFL
+88 
-94 PAYIANKFPQVDMGS
+94 
-109 RIRVTY
+109 
-115 NSYCGMSQYLSD
+115 
-127 FANLKSEYTLTKSD
+127 
-141 YKSVWGEVS
+141 
-150 TAKYLTPATIS
+150 
-161 KMNDVLTAA
+161 
-170 YPKAAAGDMAVVNY
+170 
-184 AYSEFEPSAGG
+184 
-195 STVIPNVYQKVTSF
+195 
-209 DAEGGNYVIAALAS
+209 
-223 DGNYYSFDKLKPSKN
+223 
-238 NANEGYMSSNP
+238 
-249 IAVGENNVISTDD
+249 
-262 GESLVVTIEKS
+262 
-273 EAGYKLKNKNG
+273 
-284 QYIGMKENYDGFKVD
+284 
-299 LASSDNGTD
+299 
-308 WTITPNADGTFS
+308 
-320 IKNTFTSKTVKL
+320 
-332 NLYEPKNSYSYG
+332 
-344 SYADTKHTYMNEPMD
+344 KHTYMNEPMD
-359 KESKRFT
+359 KESTRFT
-366 MQNVLLPEGSN
+366 MQNILLPEGSN
-377 YVWKHNDNKY
+377 YVWKHDATN
-387 GKYYKASSTINM
+387 KYYKASSFVGGKNQA
-399 VCLPSE
+399 SE

-417 AVKPVMNFDVAMN
+417 ANSPVMNFDLAMN
-430 YLNEGNFTD
+430 HLKEGKFTD
-439 HFALKVSEDYA
+439 HFALKVSDDYV
-450 DNVTTAKWTDLAFD
+450 DDVTTAKWTDLAFD
-464 NSGLGKNFNFKT
+464 NSGLGTSWTFKN

-488 KIHIAFQYKGTDKCA
+488 KIHIAFQYKGTDTCA
-503 PTVQIKNLKIKEPNY
+503 PTVEFRNLKIKEPNY

-724 AMDPVLTFQEALNF
+724 AMDPVITFQEALNF

-780 SWSFVTVGPCSLAS
+780 SWTFVTVGPCSLAS

>member
-161 KMNDVLTAA
+161 KMNDVLSAA

-195 STVIPNVYQKVTSF
+195 AEIPNVYQKVTSF
-209 DAEGGNYVIAALAS
+209 DAEGGNYVIAALAD
-223 DGNYYSFDKLKPSKN
+223 DGKYYPFGKLDDGKTYGYVMPS
-238 NANEGYMSSNP
+238 P
-249 IAVGENNVISTDD
+249 ITVGDNNVIATDE
-262 GESLVVTIEKS
+262 GESQVVTIEKS
-273 EAGYKLKNKNG
+273 EKGYRLKNTNG
-284 QYIGMKENYDGFKVD
+284 QYLYMAGTYDSFNVNTTAPAEG
-299 LASSDNGTD
+299 AD
-308 WTITPNADGTFS
+308 WTIVSNGDGTFTFKNVLTGKS
-320 IKNTFTSKTVKL
+320 IKMNFYNEK
-332 NLYEPKNSYSYG
+332 YQFG
-344 SYADTKHTYMNEPMD
+344 SFADAKHTYMNEPMD
-359 KESKRFT
+359 KESTRFT
-366 MQNVLLPEGSN
+366 MQNILLPEGST
-377 YVWKHNDNKY
+377 YVWKHDATN
-387 GKYYKASSTINM
+387 KYYKASSFVGGKNQA
-399 VCLPSE
+399 SE

-410 DGIDLAK
+410 DEIDLAK
-417 AVKPVMNFDVAMN
+417 ANNPVMSFNAAMN
-430 YLNEGNFTD
+430 FLGKDKFTD
-439 HFALKVSEDYA
+439 HLVLKVSTDYT
-450 DNVTTAKWTDLAFD
+450 DDVKTATWTDLDFD
-464 NSGLGKNFNFKT
+464 NTGLGTSWTFKL
-476 ISGLDLSAYKGK
+476 ISNIDLSAFKGQK
-488 KIHIAFQYKGTDKCA
+488 VHIAFQYKGTEACA
-503 PTVQIKNLKIKEPNY
+503 PTFEFRNLKIKEAKY

-532 STASLSRASRAAG
+532 STVALSRASRAAG
-545 DANTTGLYVYDGTA
+545 DANTSDLYVYDGTA
-559 KAWKAYSV
+559 KAWKSYSV
-567 KDDAAEVVVLQP
+567 KDNAAEVVVLQP
-579 EDYAQVGA
+579 GDYAQVGA
-587 EFIAKPI
+587 EFIAKPA

-618 NKAKETPAAVE
+618 NKAKETPAAIE

-683 TGVSYV
+683 TGVTHV

-703 ASKTNYAAE
+703 ANKTNYAAE

-758 EDVLGATW
+758 EDVSGATW

>member
-141 YKSVWGEVS
+141 YKSVWGEAS

-161 KMNDVLTAA
+161 KMNDVLSAA
-170 YPKAAAGDMAVVNY
+170 YPKAAAGDMVVVNY
-184 AYSEFEPSAGG
+184 AYSEFEPAAGG
-195 STVIPNVYQKVTSF
+195 AEIPNVYQKVTSF
-209 DAEGGNYVIAALAS
+209 DAEGGNYVIAALAD
-223 DGNYYSFDKLKPSKN
+223 DGKYYPFGKL
-238 NANEGYMSSNP
+238 NAGKTEGYMYP
-249 IAVGENNVISTDD
+249 TAIAVGENDVISTDD
-262 GESLVVTIEKS
+262 GESQVVAIEKS
-273 EAGYKLKNKNG
+273 DAGYKLKNKDG
-284 QYIGMKENYDGFKVD
+284 QYIGMKDGFGGFKVD

-320 IKNTFTSKTVKL
+320 IKNTLTSKTVKL
-332 NLYEPKNSYSYG
+332 NLYKTSYSYG

-377 YVWKHNDNKY
+377 YVWKHDAER
-387 GKYYKASSTINM
+387 KYYKASSFIGGKNYA
-399 VCLPSE
+399 SE
-405 SWFVS
+405 SWLVS
-410 DGIDLAK
+410 DEIDFTNAN
-417 AVKPVMNFDVAMN
+417 KPVMNFDVAMN

-450 DNVTTAKWTDLAFD
+450 DDVTTAKWTDLAFD
-464 NSGLGKNFNFKT
+464 NSGLGTSWAFKT

-488 KIHIAFQYKGTDKCA
+488 KIHIAFQYKGTDACA
-503 PTVQIKNLKIKEPNY
+503 PTAEIRNLKIIEPNY
-518 WDVCLFKETPENEI
+518 WDVCLFRETPENEI

-758 EDVLGATW
+758 EDVLSATW

-780 SWSFVTVGPCSLAS
+780 SWTFVTVGPCSLAS
-794 YIGHNIHLAIRYK
+794 YVGHNIHLAVRYK
-807 STDVCAPT
+807 STSACAPT
-815 YEFKNIIITEKE
+815 YEFKNIVITEKE

>member
-141 YKSVWGEVS
+141 YKSVWGEAS

-161 KMNDVLTAA
+161 KMNDVLSAA

-184 AYSEFEPSAGG
+184 AYSEFEPAAGG
-195 STVIPNVYQKVTSF
+195 TEIPNVYQKVTSF
-209 DAEGGNYVIAALAS
+209 DAEGGNYVIAALAD
-223 DGNYYSFDKLKPSKN
+223 DGKYYPFGKL
-238 NANEGYMSSNP
+238 NAGKTEGYMYSTA

-273 EAGYKLKNKNG
+273 EAGYKLKNKDG
-284 QYIGMKENYDGFKVD
+284 QYIGMKDGYGGFKVD

-320 IKNTFTSKTVKL
+320 IKNTLTSKTVKL
-332 NLYEPKNSYSYG
+332 NLYKTSYSYG

-359 KESKRFT
+359 KESTRFT
-366 MQNVLLPEGSN
+366 MQNILLPEGST
-377 YVWKHNDNKY
+377 YVWKHDATN
-387 GKYYKASSTINM
+387 KYYKASSFVGGKNQA
-399 VCLPSE
+399 SE

-410 DGIDLAK
+410 DEIDLAN
-417 AVKPVMNFDVAMN
+417 ANNPVMSFNAAMN
-430 YLNEGNFTD
+430 FLGKDKFDD
-439 HFALKVSEDYA
+439 HLVLKVSTNYT
-450 DNVTTAKWTDLAFD
+450 DNVTTATWTDLAFD
-464 NSGLGKNFNFKT
+464 NTGLGTSWTFKL
-476 ISGLDLSAYKGK
+476 ISNIDLSAFKGQ
-488 KIHIAFQYKGTDKCA
+488 KIHIAFQYKGTATCA
-503 PTVQIKNLKIKEPNY
+503 PTAELKNLKIKEAKY
-518 WDVCLFKETPENEI
+518 WDVCLFKETPENEV

-780 SWSFVTVGPCSLAS
+780 SWTFVTVGPCSLAS
-794 YIGHNIHLAIRYK
+794 YVGHNIHLAVRYN
-807 STDVCAPT
+807 STSSCAPT
-815 YEFKNIIITEKE
+815 YEFKNIVITEKE

>member
-161 KMNDVLTAA
+161 KMNDVLSAA

-195 STVIPNVYQKVTSF
+195 AEIPNVYQKVTSF
-209 DAEGGNYVIAALAS
+209 DAEGGNYVIAALAD
-223 DGNYYSFDKLKPSKN
+223 DGKYYPFGKLDDGKTYGYVMPS
-238 NANEGYMSSNP
+238 P
-249 IAVGENNVISTDD
+249 ITVGDNNVIATDE
-262 GESLVVTIEKS
+262 GESQVVTIEKS
-273 EAGYKLKNKNG
+273 EKGYRLKNTNG
-284 QYIGMKENYDGFKVD
+284 QYLYMAGTYDSFNVNTTAPAEG
-299 LASSDNGTD
+299 AD
-308 WTITPNADGTFS
+308 WTIVSNGDGTFTFKNVLTGKS
-320 IKNTFTSKTVKL
+320 IKMNFYNEK
-332 NLYEPKNSYSYG
+332 YQFG
-344 SYADTKHTYMNEPMD
+344 SFADAKHTYMNEPMD
-359 KESKRFT
+359 KESTRFT
-366 MQNVLLPEGSN
+366 MQNVILPEVTTYIWSHDAAN
-377 YVWKHNDNKY
+377 
-387 GKYYKASSTINM
+387 KYYKASTFVNKANYA
-399 VCLPSE
+399 SE
-405 SWFVS
+405 GWFVS
-410 DGIDLAK
+410 DEIDLAN
-417 AVKPVMNFDVAMN
+417 AIKPVISFNAAMNFLGKDK
-430 YLNEGNFTD
+430 FTD
-439 HFALKVSEDYA
+439 HLVLKVSTDYT
-450 DNVTTAKWTDLAFD
+450 DDVKTATWTDLDFD
-464 NSGLGKNFNFKT
+464 NTGLGTSWTFKL
-476 ISGLDLSAYKGK
+476 ISNIDLSAFKGQK
-488 KIHIAFQYKGTDKCA
+488 VHIAFQYKGTEACA
-503 PTVQIKNLKIKEPNY
+503 PTFEFRNLKIKEAKY

-532 STASLSRASRAAG
+532 STVALSRASRAAG
-545 DANTTGLYVYDGTA
+545 DANTSDLYVYDGTA
-559 KAWKAYSV
+559 KAWKSYSV
-567 KDDAAEVVVLQP
+567 KDNAAEVVVLQP
-579 EDYAQVGA
+579 GDYAQVGA
-587 EFIAKPI
+587 EFIAKPA

-618 NKAKETPAAVE
+618 NKAKETPAAIE

-683 TGVSYV
+683 TGVTHV

-703 ASKTNYAAE
+703 ANKTNYAAE

-758 EDVLGATW
+758 EDVSGATW

>member
-88 TAEQFL
+88 TAEHFL

-115 NSYCGMSQYLSD
+115 NVYCGMSQYLSD

-141 YKSVWGEVS
+141 YKSVWGETS

-161 KMNDVLTAA
+161 KMNDVLSAA

-184 AYSEFEPSAGG
+184 AYSEFEPATGG
-195 STVIPNVYQKVTSF
+195 AEIPNVYQKVTSF
-209 DAEGGNYVIAALAS
+209 DAEGGNYVIAALAA
-223 DGNYYSFDKLKPSKN
+223 DGNYYPFGKLDDGKTFGYVTPS
-238 NANEGYMSSNP
+238 P
-249 IAVGENNVISTDD
+249 ITVGDNNVIAADE
-262 GESLVVTIEKS
+262 GESQVVAIEKS
-273 EAGYKLKNKNG
+273 ENGYRLKNKNG
-284 QYIGMKENYDGFKVD
+284 QYLYM
-299 LASSDNGTD
+299 AGTFDSFNVNTTAPAEGAD
-308 WTITPNADGTFS
+308 WTIASNGDGTFTFKNVLTGKS
-320 IKNTFTSKTVKL
+320 IKMNFYKEK
-332 NLYEPKNSYSYG
+332 YQFG
-344 SYADTKHTYMNEPMD
+344 SFADAKHTYMNEPMD
-359 KESKRFT
+359 KESTRFT
-366 MQNVLLPEGSN
+366 MQNILLPEGST
-377 YVWKHNDNKY
+377 YVWKHDATN
-387 GKYYKASSTINM
+387 KYYKASSFVGGKNQA
-399 VCLPSE
+399 SE

-410 DGIDLAK
+410 DEIDLAN
-417 AVKPVMNFDVAMN
+417 ANNPVMSFNAAMN
-430 YLNEGNFTD
+430 FLGKDKFDD
-439 HFALKVSEDYA
+439 HLVLKVSTNYT
-450 DNVTTAKWTDLAFD
+450 DNVTTATWTDLAFD
-464 NSGLGKNFNFKT
+464 NTGLGTSWTFKL
-476 ISGLDLSAYKGK
+476 ISNIDLSAFKGQ
-488 KIHIAFQYKGTDKCA
+488 KIHIAFQYKGTATCA
-503 PTVQIKNLKIKEPNY
+503 PTAELKNLKIKEAKY
-518 WDVCLFKETPENEI
+518 WDVCLFKETPENEV

-567 KDDAAEVVVLQP
+567 KDNAAEVVVLQP

-629 YTYSKEGWA
+629 YTYSKDGWA

-747 IQFKVSTDFDG
+747 IQFKVSTNFDG
-758 EDVLGATW
+758 EDVSGATW

-807 STDVCAPT
+807 STDACAPT
-815 YEFKNIIITEKE
+815 YEFKNIVITEK

>member
-161 KMNDVLTAA
+161 KMNDVLSAA

-195 STVIPNVYQKVTSF
+195 AEIPNVYQKVTSF
-209 DAEGGNYVIAALAS
+209 DAEGGNYVIAALAD
-223 DGNYYSFDKLKPSKN
+223 DGKYYPFGKLDDGKTYGYVMPS
-238 NANEGYMSSNP
+238 P
-249 IAVGENNVISTDD
+249 ITVGDNNVIATDE
-262 GESLVVTIEKS
+262 GESQVVTIEKS
-273 EAGYKLKNKNG
+273 EKGYRLKNTNG
-284 QYIGMKENYDGFKVD
+284 QYLYMAGTYDSFNVNTTAPAEG
-299 LASSDNGTD
+299 AD
-308 WTITPNADGTFS
+308 WTIVSNGDGTFTFKNVLTGKS
-320 IKNTFTSKTVKL
+320 IKMNFYNEK
-332 NLYEPKNSYSYG
+332 YQFG
-344 SYADTKHTYMNEPMD
+344 SFADAKHTYMNEPMD
-359 KESKRFT
+359 KESTRFT
-366 MQNVLLPEGSN
+366 MQNVILPEVTTYIWSHDAAN
-377 YVWKHNDNKY
+377 
-387 GKYYKASSTINM
+387 KYYKASTFVNKANYA
-399 VCLPSE
+399 SE
-405 SWFVS
+405 GWFVS
-410 DGIDLAK
+410 DEIDLAN
-417 AVKPVMNFDVAMN
+417 AIKPVISFNAAMNFLGKDK
-430 YLNEGNFTD
+430 FTD
-439 HFALKVSEDYA
+439 HLVLKVSTDYT
-450 DNVTTAKWTDLAFD
+450 DDVKTATWTDLDFD
-464 NSGLGKNFNFKT
+464 NTGLGTSWTFKL
-476 ISGLDLSAYKGK
+476 ISNIDLSAFKGQK
-488 KIHIAFQYKGTDKCA
+488 VHIAFQYKGTEACA
-503 PTVQIKNLKIKEPNY
+503 PTFEFRNLKIKEAKY

-532 STASLSRASRAAG
+532 STVALSRASRAAG
-545 DANTTGLYVYDGTA
+545 DANTSDLYVYDGTA
-559 KAWKAYSV
+559 KAWKSYSV
-567 KDDAAEVVVLQP
+567 KDNAAEVVVLQP
-579 EDYAQVGA
+579 GDYAQVGA
-587 EFIAKPI
+587 EFIAKPA

-618 NKAKETPAAVE
+618 NKAKETPAAIE

>member
-161 KMNDVLTAA
+161 KMNDVLSAA

-184 AYSEFEPSAGG
+184 AYSEFEPAAGG
-195 STVIPNVYQKVTSF
+195 AEIPNVYQKVTSF
-209 DAEGGNYVIAALAS
+209 DAEGGNYVIAALAD
-223 DGNYYSFDKLKPSKN
+223 DGKYYPFGKLDDGKTYGYVMPS
-238 NANEGYMSSNP
+238 P
-249 IAVGENNVISTDD
+249 ITVGDNNVIATDE
-262 GESLVVTIEKS
+262 GESQVVAIEKS
-273 EAGYKLKNKNG
+273 EKGYRLKNTNG
-284 QYIGMKENYDGFKVD
+284 QYLYMAGTYDSFNVNTTAPAEG
-299 LASSDNGTD
+299 AD
-308 WTITPNADGTFS
+308 WTIASNGDGTFTFKNVLTEKS
-320 IKNTFTSKTVKL
+320 IKMNFYKEK
-332 NLYEPKNSYSYG
+332 YQFG
-344 SYADTKHTYMNEPMD
+344 SFADAKHTYMNEPMD
-359 KESKRFT
+359 KESTRFT
-366 MQNVLLPEGSN
+366 MQNILLPEGST
-377 YVWKHNDNKY
+377 YVWKHDATN
-387 GKYYKASSTINM
+387 KYYKASSFVGGKNHA
-399 VCLPSE
+399 SE
-405 SWFVS
+405 SWLVS
-410 DGIDLAK
+410 DEIDLAK
-417 AVKPVMNFDVAMN
+417 ANNPVMSFNAAMN
-430 YLNEGNFTD
+430 FLGKDKFDD
-439 HFALKVSEDYA
+439 HLVLKVSTDYT
-450 DNVTTAKWTDLAFD
+450 DNVTTATWTDLAFD
-464 NSGLGKNFNFKT
+464 NTGLGTSWTFKL
-476 ISGLDLSAYKGK
+476 ISNIDLSAFKGQ
-488 KIHIAFQYKGTDKCA
+488 KIHIAFQYKGTATCA
-503 PTVQIKNLKIKEPNY
+503 PTFEFRNLKIKEANY
-518 WDVCLFKETPENEI
+518 WDVCLFKETPESEI
-532 STASLSRASRAAG
+532 STAALSRASRAAG

-559 KAWKAYSV
+559 KAWKSYSV
-567 KDDAAEVVVLQP
+567 EDNVAEVVVLQP
-579 EDYAQVGA
+579 KDYAQVGA
-587 EFIAKPI
+587 EFIAKPV

-618 NKAKETPAAVE
+618 NKAAETPAAVE

-638 ASKEY
+638 ASKDY
-643 KTQTSVF
+643 KTLTSVF

-758 EDVLGATW
+758 EDVSGATW

-780 SWSFVTVGPCSLAS
+780 TWSFVTVGPCSLAS
-794 YIGHNIHLAIRYK
+794 YIGHNIHLAIKYK

-815 YEFKNIIITEKE
+815 YEIKNIVITEKE

>member
-161 KMNDVLTAA
+161 KMNDVLSAA

-195 STVIPNVYQKVTSF
+195 AEIPNVYQKVTSF
-209 DAEGGNYVIAALAS
+209 DAEGGNYVIAALAA
-223 DGNYYSFDKLKPSKN
+223 DGNYYSFGKLKPSKN
-238 NANEGYMSSNP
+238 NANEGYMSSNS

-284 QYIGMKENYDGFKVD
+284 QYIGMKEGYDGFKID
-299 LASSDNGTD
+299 LAASDNGTD
-308 WTITPNADGTFS
+308 WTITSKSDGTFS

-332 NLYEPKNSYSYG
+332 NYYEKGNSYSYG

-359 KESKRFT
+359 KESTRFT
-366 MQNVLLPEGSN
+366 MKDVLLPEGST
-377 YVWKHNDNKY
+377 YVWKHDAER
-387 GKYYKASSTINM
+387 KYYKASSFVGGKNYA
-399 VCLPSE
+399 SE
-405 SWFVS
+405 SWLVS
-410 DGIDLAK
+410 DEIDLAN
-417 AVKPVMNFDVAMN
+417 AIKPVISFNAAMNFLGKDK
-430 YLNEGNFTD
+430 FTD
-439 HFALKVSEDYA
+439 HLVLKVSTDYT
-450 DNVTTAKWTDLAFD
+450 DDVKTATWTDLDFD
-464 NSGLGKNFNFKT
+464 NTGLGTSWTFKL
-476 ISGLDLSAYKGK
+476 ISNIDLSAFKGQK
-488 KIHIAFQYKGTDKCA
+488 VHIAFQYKGTEACA
-503 PTVQIKNLKIKEPNY
+503 PTFEFRNLKIKEAKY

-532 STASLSRASRAAG
+532 STVALSRASRAAG

-794 YIGHNIHLAIRYK
+794 YVGHNIHLAIRYK

>member
-141 YKSVWGEVS
+141 YKSVWGEAS

-184 AYSEFEPSAGG
+184 AYSEFEPATGG
-195 STVIPNVYQKVTSF
+195 AEIPNVYQKVTSF
-209 DAEGGNYVIAALAS
+209 DAEGGNYVIAALAA
-223 DGNYYSFDKLKPSKN
+223 DGNYYPFGKLDDGKTFGYVTPS
-238 NANEGYMSSNP
+238 P
-249 IAVGENNVISTDD
+249 ITVGDNNVIAADE
-262 GESLVVTIEKS
+262 GESQVVAIEKS
-273 EAGYKLKNKNG
+273 ENGYRLKNKNG
-284 QYIGMKENYDGFKVD
+284 QYLYM
-299 LASSDNGTD
+299 AGTFDSFNVNTTAPAEGAD
-308 WTITPNADGTFS
+308 WTIASNGDGTFTFKNVLTGKS
-320 IKNTFTSKTVKL
+320 IKMNFYKEK
-332 NLYEPKNSYSYG
+332 YQFG
-344 SYADTKHTYMNEPMD
+344 SFADAKHTYMNEPMD
-359 KESKRFT
+359 KESTRFT
-366 MQNVLLPEGSN
+366 MQNILLPEGST
-377 YVWKHNDNKY
+377 YVWKHDATN
-387 GKYYKASSTINM
+387 KYYKASSFVGGKNQA
-399 VCLPSE
+399 SE

-410 DGIDLAK
+410 DEIDLAN
-417 AVKPVMNFDVAMN
+417 ANNPVMSFNAAMN
-430 YLNEGNFTD
+430 FLGKDKFDD
-439 HFALKVSEDYA
+439 HLVLKVSTNYT
-450 DNVTTAKWTDLAFD
+450 DNVTTATWTDLAFD
-464 NSGLGKNFNFKT
+464 NTGLGTSWTFKL
-476 ISGLDLSAYKGK
+476 ISNIDLSAFKGQ
-488 KIHIAFQYKGTDKCA
+488 KIHIAFQYKGTATCA
-503 PTVQIKNLKIKEPNY
+503 PTAELKNLKIKEAKY

-579 EDYAQVGA
+579 EDYAQIGA

-618 NKAKETPAAVE
+618 NKAAETPAAVE

-650 LLTEN
+650 LLTEK

-747 IQFKVSTDFDG
+747 IQFKVSTNFDG
-758 EDVLGATW
+758 EDVSGATW

-780 SWSFVTVGPCSLAS
+780 SWTFVTVGPCSLAS

-815 YEFKNIIITEKE
+815 YEFKNIVITEKE

>member
-94 PAYIANKFPQVDMGS
+94 PAYIANKFPQVDIGS

-141 YKSVWGEVS
+141 YKSVWGEAS

-161 KMNDVLTAA
+161 KMSDVLSAA

-184 AYSEFEPSAGG
+184 AYSEFEPAAGG
-195 STVIPNVYQKVTSF
+195 AEIPNVYQKVTSF
-209 DAEGGNYVIAALAS
+209 DAEGGNYVIAALAD
-223 DGNYYSFDKLKPSKN
+223 DGKYYPFGKLDDGKTYGYVMPS
-238 NANEGYMSSNP
+238 P
-249 IAVGENNVISTDD
+249 ITVGDNNVIATDE
-262 GESLVVTIEKS
+262 GESQVVTIEKS
-273 EAGYKLKNKNG
+273 EKGYRLKNTNG
-284 QYIGMKENYDGFKVD
+284 QYLYMAGTYDSFNVNTTAPAEGV
-299 LASSDNGTD
+299 D
-308 WTITPNADGTFS
+308 WTIASNGDGTFTFKNVLTGKS
-320 IKNTFTSKTVKL
+320 IKMNFYKEK
-332 NLYEPKNSYSYG
+332 YQFG
-344 SYADTKHTYMNEPMD
+344 SFADAKHTYMNEPMD
-359 KESKRFT
+359 KESTRFT
-366 MQNVLLPEGSN
+366 MQNVLLPEGST
-377 YVWKHNDNKY
+377 YVWNHDATN
-387 GKYYKASSTINM
+387 KYYKASSFVGGKNQA
-399 VCLPSE
+399 SE
-405 SWFVS
+405 GWFVS
-410 DGIDLAK
+410 DEIDLAK
-417 AVKPVMNFDVAMN
+417 ANNPVMSFNAAMN
-430 YLNEGNFTD
+430 FLGKDKFDD
-439 HFALKVSEDYA
+439 HLVLKVSTNYT
-450 DNVTTAKWTDLAFD
+450 DNVTTATWTDLAFD
-464 NSGLGKNFNFKT
+464 NTGLGTSWTFKL
-476 ISGLDLSAYKGK
+476 ISNIDLSAFKGQ
-488 KIHIAFQYKGTDKCA
+488 KIHIAFQYKGTTTCA
-503 PTVQIKNLKIKEPNY
+503 PTFEFRNLKIKEPNY

>member
-141 YKSVWGEVS
+141 YKSVWGEAS

-161 KMNDVLTAA
+161 KMNDVLSAA

-184 AYSEFEPSAGG
+184 AYSEFEPAAGG
-195 STVIPNVYQKVTSF
+195 AEIPNVYQKVTSF
-209 DAEGGNYVIAALAS
+209 DAEGGNYVIAALAD
-223 DGNYYSFDKLKPSKN
+223 DGKYYPFGKL
-238 NANEGYMSSNP
+238 NAGKTEGYMYP
-249 IAVGENNVISTDD
+249 TAIAVGENDVISTDD
-262 GESLVVTIEKS
+262 GESQVVAIEKS
-273 EAGYKLKNKNG
+273 EAGYKLKNKDG
-284 QYIGMKENYDGFKVD
+284 QYIGMKDGFGGFKVD

-308 WTITPNADGTFS
+308 WTIIPNADGTFS
-320 IKNTFTSKTVKL
+320 IKNTLTSKTVKL
-332 NLYEPKNSYSYG
+332 NLYKTSYSYG

-359 KESKRFT
+359 KESTRFT
-366 MQNVLLPEGSN
+366 MQDILLPEGSN
-377 YVWKHNDNKY
+377 YVWKHDAER
-387 GKYYKASSTINM
+387 KYYKASSFIGGKNYA
-399 VCLPSE
+399 SE
-405 SWFVS
+405 SWLVS
-410 DGIDLAK
+410 DEIDFTNAN
-417 AVKPVMNFDVAMN
+417 KPVMNFDVAMN
-430 YLNEGNFTD
+430 FLKEGKFTD
-439 HFALKVSEDYA
+439 HFALKVSDDYV
-450 DNVTTAKWTDLAFD
+450 DDVTTAKWTDLAFD
-464 NSGLGKNFNFKT
+464 NSGLGTSWAFKT

-488 KIHIAFQYKGTDKCA
+488 KIHIAFQYKGTDACA
-503 PTVQIKNLKIKEPNY
+503 PTAEIRNLKIIEPNY

-587 EFIAKPI
+587 EFIAKPV

-780 SWSFVTVGPCSLAS
+780 TWSFVTVGPCSLAS
-794 YIGHNIHLAIRYK
+794 YIGHNIHLAIRYN

-815 YEFKNIIITEKE
+815 YEIKNIVITEKE

>member
-161 KMNDVLTAA
+161 KMNDVLSAA

-184 AYSEFEPSAGG
+184 AYSEFEPAAGG
-195 STVIPNVYQKVTSF
+195 AEIPNVYQKVTSF
-209 DAEGGNYVIAALAS
+209 DAEGGNYVIAALAD
-223 DGNYYSFDKLKPSKN
+223 DGKYYPFGKLDDGKTYGYVMPS
-238 NANEGYMSSNP
+238 P
-249 IAVGENNVISTDD
+249 ITVGDNNVIATDE
-262 GESLVVTIEKS
+262 GESQVVTIEKS
-273 EAGYKLKNKNG
+273 EKGYRLKNTNG
-284 QYIGMKENYDGFKVD
+284 QYLYMAGTYDNFNVNTTAPAEG
-299 LASSDNGTD
+299 AD
-308 WTITPNADGTFS
+308 WTIASNGDGTFTFKNVLTEKS
-320 IKNTFTSKTVKL
+320 IKMNFYKEK
-332 NLYEPKNSYSYG
+332 YQFG
-344 SYADTKHTYMNEPMD
+344 SFADAKHTYMNEPMD
-359 KESKRFT
+359 KESTRFT
-366 MQNVLLPEGSN
+366 MQNILLPEGST
-377 YVWKHNDNKY
+377 YVWKHDATN
-387 GKYYKASSTINM
+387 KYYKASSFVNK
-399 VCLPSE
+399 VNYASE

-410 DGIDLAK
+410 DEIDLAK
-417 AVKPVMNFDVAMN
+417 ANNPVMSFNAAMN
-430 YLNEGNFTD
+430 FLGKDKFDD
-439 HFALKVSEDYA
+439 HLVLKVSTDYT
-450 DNVTTAKWTDLAFD
+450 DNVTTATWTDLAFD
-464 NSGLGKNFNFKT
+464 NTGLGTSWTFKL
-476 ISGLDLSAYKGK
+476 ISNIDLSAFKGQ
-488 KIHIAFQYKGTDKCA
+488 KIHIAFQYKGTATCA
-503 PTVQIKNLKIKEPNY
+503 PTAELKNLKIKEAKY

-579 EDYAQVGA
+579 EDYAQIGA

-758 EDVLGATW
+758 EDVSGATW

-780 SWSFVTVGPCSLAS
+780 TWSFVTVGPCSLAS
-794 YIGHNIHLAIRYK
+794 YIGHNIHLAIKYK

-815 YEFKNIIITEKE
+815 YEIKNIVITEKE

>member
-161 KMNDVLTAA
+161 KMNDVLSAA

-209 DAEGGNYVIAALAS
+209 DAEGGNYVIAALAD
-223 DGNYYSFDKLKPSKN
+223 DGKYYPFGKLDDGKTYGYVMPS
-238 NANEGYMSSNP
+238 P
-249 IAVGENNVISTDD
+249 ITVGDNNVIATDE
-262 GESLVVTIEKS
+262 GESQVVTIEKS
-273 EAGYKLKNKNG
+273 EKGYRLKNTNG
-284 QYIGMKENYDGFKVD
+284 QYLYMAGTYDSFNVNTTAPAEG
-299 LASSDNGTD
+299 AD
-308 WTITPNADGTFS
+308 WTIASNGDGTFNFKNVLTGKS
-320 IKNTFTSKTVKL
+320 IKMNFYKEK
-332 NLYEPKNSYSYG
+332 YQFG
-344 SYADTKHTYMNEPMD
+344 SFADAKHTYMNEPMD
-359 KESKRFT
+359 KESTRFT
-366 MQNVLLPEGSN
+366 MQNVLLPEGST
-377 YVWKHNDNKY
+377 YVWNHDATN
-387 GKYYKASSTINM
+387 KYYKASSFVNKENHA
-399 VCLPSE
+399 SE
-405 SWFVS
+405 GWLVS
-410 DGIDLAK
+410 DEIDLAK
-417 AVKPVMNFDVAMN
+417 ANNPVMSFNAAMN
-430 YLNEGNFTD
+430 FLGKDKFDD
-439 HFALKVSEDYA
+439 HLVLKVSTNYT
-450 DNVTTAKWTDLAFD
+450 DNVTTATWTDLAFD
-464 NSGLGKNFNFKT
+464 NTGLGTSWTFKL
-476 ISGLDLSAYKGK
+476 ISNIDLSAFKGQ
-488 KIHIAFQYKGTDKCA
+488 KIHIAFQYKGTTTCA
-503 PTVQIKNLKIKEPNY
+503 PTFEFRNLKIKEAKY

-650 LLTEN
+650 LLTEMV
-655 GYEAQANTYLN
+655 TKLRL
-666 ETLLGDEGGF
+666 TL
-676 KAFDIAL
+676 I
-683 TGVSYV
+683 
-689 WKNDATYGWKGSAF
+689 
-703 ASKTNYAAE
+703 
-712 SWLVSSAINLTE
+712 
-724 AMDPVLTFQEALNF
+724 
-738 LGGNKLEDF
+738 
-747 IQFKVSTDFDG
+747 
-758 EDVLGATW
+758 
-766 EDLELNADQRSTGD
+766 
-780 SWSFVTVGPCSLAS
+780 
-794 YIGHNIHLAIRYK
+794 
-807 STDVCAPT
+807 
-815 YEFKNIIITEKE
+815 

>member
-161 KMNDVLTAA
+161 KMNDVLSAA

-195 STVIPNVYQKVTSF
+195 ATVIPNVYQKVTSF
-209 DAEGGNYVIAALAS
+209 DAEGGNYVIAALAD
-223 DGNYYSFDKLKPSKN
+223 DGKYYPFGKLDDGKTYGYVMPS
-238 NANEGYMSSNP
+238 P
-249 IAVGENNVISTDD
+249 ITVGDNNVIATDE
-262 GESLVVTIEKS
+262 GESQVVTIEKS
-273 EAGYKLKNKNG
+273 EKGYRLKNTNG
-284 QYIGMKENYDGFKVD
+284 QYLYM
-299 LASSDNGTD
+299 AGTCDSFNVNTTAPAEGAD
-308 WTITPNADGTFS
+308 WTIASNGDGTFTFKNVLTEKS
-320 IKNTFTSKTVKL
+320 IKMNFYKEK
-332 NLYEPKNSYSYG
+332 YQFG
-344 SYADTKHTYMNEPMD
+344 SFADAKHTYMNEPMD
-359 KESKRFT
+359 KESTRFT
-366 MQNVLLPEGSN
+366 MKDVLLPEGSN
-377 YVWKHNDNKY
+377 YVWKHDAER
-387 GKYYKASSTINM
+387 KYYKASSTIKM
-399 VCLPSE
+399 VCYPSE

-410 DGIDLAK
+410 DEIDLSK
-417 AVKPVMNFDVAMN
+417 ANNPVISFNAAMNF
-430 YLNEGNFTD
+430 LKEGKFTD
-439 HFALKVSEDYA
+439 HLVLKVSTDYT
-450 DNVTTAKWTDLAFD
+450 DDVKTATWTDLAFD
-464 NSGLGKNFNFKT
+464 NTGLGTSWTFKL
-476 ISGLDLSAYKGK
+476 ISNIDLSAFKGQ
-488 KIHIAFQYKGTDKCA
+488 KIHIAFQYKGTTTCA
-503 PTVQIKNLKIKEPNY
+503 PTFEFRNLKIKEAKY

-703 ASKTNYAAE
+703 ANKTNYAAE

-794 YIGHNIHLAIRYK
+794 YVGHNIHLAIRYK

>member
-161 KMNDVLTAA
+161 KMNDVLSAA

-184 AYSEFEPSAGG
+184 AYSEFEPAAGG
-195 STVIPNVYQKVTSF
+195 AEIPNVYQKVTSF
-209 DAEGGNYVIAALAS
+209 DAEGGNYVIAALAD
-223 DGNYYSFDKLKPSKN
+223 DGKYYPFGKL
-238 NANEGYMSSNP
+238 NAGKTEGYMYP
-249 IAVGENNVISTDD
+249 TAIAVGENDVISTDD
-262 GESLVVTIEKS
+262 GESQVVAIEKS
-273 EAGYKLKNKNG
+273 DAGYKLKNKDG
-284 QYIGMKENYDGFKVD
+284 QYIGMKDGFGGFKVD

-320 IKNTFTSKTVKL
+320 IKNTLTSKTVKL
-332 NLYEPKNSYSYG
+332 NLYKTSYSYG
-344 SYADTKHTYMNEPMD
+344 SYADTRHTYMNEPMD

-377 YVWKHNDNKY
+377 YVWKHDAER
-387 GKYYKASSTINM
+387 KYYKASSFIGGKNYA
-399 VCLPSE
+399 SE
-405 SWFVS
+405 SWLVS
-410 DGIDLAK
+410 DEIDFTNAN
-417 AVKPVMNFDVAMN
+417 KPVMNFDLAMN
-430 YLNEGNFTD
+430 HLKEGKFTD

-450 DNVTTAKWTDLAFD
+450 DDVTTAKWTDLAFD
-464 NSGLGKNFNFKT
+464 NSGLGTSWAFKT

-488 KIHIAFQYKGTDKCA
+488 KIHIAFQYKGTDACA
-503 PTVQIKNLKIKEPNY
+503 PTAEIRNLKIIEPNY
-518 WDVCLFKETPENEI
+518 WDVCLFKETPENEV

-650 LLTEN
+650 LLTEK

-780 SWSFVTVGPCSLAS
+780 TWSFVTVGPCSLAS
-794 YIGHNIHLAIRYK
+794 YVGHNIHLAIRYK

-815 YEFKNIIITEKE
+815 YEIKNIVITEKE

>member
-161 KMNDVLTAA
+161 KMNDVLSAA

-195 STVIPNVYQKVTSF
+195 AEIPNVYQKVTSF
-209 DAEGGNYVIAALAS
+209 DAEGGNYVIAALAD
-223 DGNYYSFDKLKPSKN
+223 DGKYYPFGKLDDGKTYGYVMPS
-238 NANEGYMSSNP
+238 P
-249 IAVGENNVISTDD
+249 ITVGDNNVIATDE
-262 GESLVVTIEKS
+262 GESQVVTIEKS
-273 EAGYKLKNKNG
+273 EKGYRLKNTNG
-284 QYIGMKENYDGFKVD
+284 QYLYMAGTYDSFNVNTTAPAEG
-299 LASSDNGTD
+299 AD
-308 WTITPNADGTFS
+308 WTIASNGDGTFNFKNVLTGKS
-320 IKNTFTSKTVKL
+320 IKMNFYKEK
-332 NLYEPKNSYSYG
+332 YQFG
-344 SYADTKHTYMNEPMD
+344 SFADAKHTYMNEPMD
-359 KESKRFT
+359 KESTRFT
-366 MQNVLLPEGSN
+366 MKDVLLPEGSN
-377 YVWKHNDNKY
+377 YVWKHDATN
-387 GKYYKASSTINM
+387 KYYKASSFVGGKNQA
-399 VCLPSE
+399 SE

-410 DGIDLAK
+410 DEIDLAK
-417 AVKPVMNFDVAMN
+417 ANNPIMSFNAAMNFLGKDK
-430 YLNEGNFTD
+430 FDD
-439 HFALKVSEDYA
+439 HLVLKVSTNYT
-450 DNVTTAKWTDLAFD
+450 DNVTTATWTDLAFD
-464 NSGLGKNFNFKT
+464 NTGLGTSWTFKL
-476 ISGLDLSAYKGK
+476 ISNIDLSAFKGQ
-488 KIHIAFQYKGTDKCA
+488 KIHIAFQYKGTEACA
-503 PTVQIKNLKIKEPNY
+503 PTFEFRNLKIKEAKY

-545 DANTTGLYVYDGTA
+545 DANTSDLYVYDGTA
-559 KAWKAYSV
+559 KAWKSYSV

-587 EFIAKPI
+587 EFIAKPA

-638 ASKEY
+638 ASKDY
-643 KTQTSVF
+643 KTLTSVF

-655 GYEAQANTYLN
+655 GYVAQANTYLN
-666 ETLLGDEGGF
+666 ETMLGDEGGF

-683 TGVSYV
+683 TGVTYV
-689 WKNDATYGWKGSAF
+689 WKNDATYGWKASAF
-703 ASKTNYAAE
+703 MKPTNYAAE

-724 AMDPVLTFQEALNF
+724 AMDPVITFQEALNF

-794 YIGHNIHLAIRYK
+794 YIGHNIHLAIKYK
-807 STDVCAPT
+807 STDACAPT
-815 YEFKNIIITEKE
+815 YELKNIVINEK

>member
-161 KMNDVLTAA
+161 KMNDVLSAA

-184 AYSEFEPSAGG
+184 AYSEFEPATGG
-195 STVIPNVYQKVTSF
+195 AEIPNVYQKVTSF
-209 DAEGGNYVIAALAS
+209 DAEGGNYVIAALAD
-223 DGNYYSFDKLKPSKN
+223 DGKYYPFGKLDDGKTYGYVMPS
-238 NANEGYMSSNP
+238 P
-249 IAVGENNVISTDD
+249 ITVGDNNVIATDE
-262 GESLVVTIEKS
+262 GESQVVTIEKS
-273 EAGYKLKNKNG
+273 EKGYRLKNTNG
-284 QYIGMKENYDGFKVD
+284 QYLYMAGTYDSFNVNTTAPAEG
-299 LASSDNGTD
+299 AD
-308 WTITPNADGTFS
+308 WTIASNGDGTFTFKNVLTEKS
-320 IKNTFTSKTVKL
+320 IKMNFYKEK
-332 NLYEPKNSYSYG
+332 YQFG
-344 SYADTKHTYMNEPMD
+344 SFADAKHTYMNEPMD
-359 KESKRFT
+359 KESTRFT
-366 MQNVLLPEGSN
+366 MQNILLPEGST
-377 YVWKHNDNKY
+377 YVWKHDATN
-387 GKYYKASSTINM
+387 KYYKASSFVGGKNQA
-399 VCLPSE
+399 SE

-410 DGIDLAK
+410 DEIDLAN
-417 AVKPVMNFDVAMN
+417 ANNPVMSFNAAMN
-430 YLNEGNFTD
+430 FLGKDKFDD
-439 HFALKVSEDYA
+439 HLVLKVSTNYT
-450 DNVTTAKWTDLAFD
+450 DNVTTATWTDLAFD
-464 NSGLGKNFNFKT
+464 NTGLGTSWTFKL
-476 ISGLDLSAYKGK
+476 ISNIDLSAFKGQ
-488 KIHIAFQYKGTDKCA
+488 KIHIAFQYKGTATCA
-503 PTVQIKNLKIKEPNY
+503 PTAELKNLKIKEAKY

-545 DANTTGLYVYDGTA
+545 DANTTGLYVYDGTD
-559 KAWKAYSV
+559 KAWKSYSV

-650 LLTEN
+650 LLTEK

-676 KAFDIAL
+676 KAYCVD
-683 TGVSYV
+683 
-689 WKNDATYGWKGSAF
+689 WC
-703 ASKTNYAAE
+703 
-712 SWLVSSAINLTE
+712 
-724 AMDPVLTFQEALNF
+724 
-738 LGGNKLEDF
+738 KLCME
-747 IQFKVSTDFDG
+747 
-758 EDVLGATW
+758 E
-766 EDLELNADQRSTGD
+766 
-780 SWSFVTVGPCSLAS
+780 
-794 YIGHNIHLAIRYK
+794 
-807 STDVCAPT
+807 
-815 YEFKNIIITEKE
+815 

>member
-127 FANLKSEYTLTKSD
+127 FANLKSEYTLTNSD
-141 YKSVWGEVS
+141 YKSVWGEAS

-161 KMNDVLTAA
+161 KMNDVLSAA

-184 AYSEFEPSAGG
+184 AYSEFEPATGG
-195 STVIPNVYQKVTSF
+195 AEIPNVYQKVTSF
-209 DAEGGNYVIAALAS
+209 DAEGGNYVIAALAD
-223 DGNYYSFDKLKPSKN
+223 DGKYYPFGKLDDGKTYGYVMPS
-238 NANEGYMSSNP
+238 P
-249 IAVGENNVISTDD
+249 ITVGDNNVIAADE
-262 GESLVVTIEKS
+262 GESQVVAIEKS
-273 EAGYKLKNKNG
+273 EKGYRLKNTNG
-284 QYIGMKENYDGFKVD
+284 QYLYMAGTYDSFKVNTT
-299 LASSDNGTD
+299 APAEGAD
-308 WTITPNADGTFS
+308 WTIASNGDGTFTFKNVLTEKS
-320 IKNTFTSKTVKL
+320 IKMNFYKEK
-332 NLYEPKNSYSYG
+332 YQFG
-344 SYADTKHTYMNEPMD
+344 SFADAKHTYMNEPMD
-359 KESKRFT
+359 KESTRFT
-366 MQNVLLPEGSN
+366 MQNILLPEGST
-377 YVWKHNDNKY
+377 YVWKHDATN
-387 GKYYKASSTINM
+387 KYYKASSFVGGKNQA
-399 VCLPSE
+399 SE

-410 DGIDLAK
+410 DEIDLAK
-417 AVKPVMNFDVAMN
+417 ANNPVMSFNAAMN
-430 YLNEGNFTD
+430 FLGKDKFVD
-439 HFALKVSEDYA
+439 HLVLKVSTNYT
-450 DNVTTAKWTDLAFD
+450 DNVTTATWTDLAFD
-464 NSGLGKNFNFKT
+464 NTGLGTSWTFKL
-476 ISGLDLSAYKGK
+476 ISNIDLSAFKGQ
-488 KIHIAFQYKGTDKCA
+488 KIHIAFQYKGTATCA
-503 PTVQIKNLKIKEPNY
+503 PTAEIKNLKIKEAKY

-545 DANTTGLYVYDGTA
+545 DANTTGLYVYDGTD
-559 KAWKAYSV
+559 KAWKSYSV

-579 EDYAQVGA
+579 EDYAQIGA
-587 EFIAKPI
+587 EFIAKPV

-780 SWSFVTVGPCSLAS
+780 TWTFVTVGPCSLAS
-794 YIGHNIHLAIRYK
+794 YIGHNIHLAVRYK
-807 STDVCAPT
+807 STSSCAPT
-815 YEFKNIIITEKE
+815 YEFKNIVITEKE

>member
-52 NLSANKEL
+52 NLSVNKEL

-127 FANLKSEYTLTKSD
+127 FANLKSEYMLTKSD

-161 KMNDVLTAA
+161 KMNDVLSAA

-195 STVIPNVYQKVTSF
+195 AEIPNVYQKVTSF
-209 DAEGGNYVIAALAS
+209 DAEGGNYVIAALAD
-223 DGNYYSFDKLKPSKN
+223 DGKYYPFGKLDDGKTYGYVMPS
-238 NANEGYMSSNP
+238 P
-249 IAVGENNVISTDD
+249 ITVGDNNVIATDE
-262 GESLVVTIEKS
+262 GESQVVTIEKS
-273 EAGYKLKNKNG
+273 EKGYRLKNTNG
-284 QYIGMKENYDGFKVD
+284 QYLYMAGTYDSFNVNTTAPAEG
-299 LASSDNGTD
+299 AD
-308 WTITPNADGTFS
+308 WTIASNGDGTFTFKNVLTEKS
-320 IKNTFTSKTVKL
+320 IKMNFYKEK
-332 NLYEPKNSYSYG
+332 YQFG
-344 SYADTKHTYMNEPMD
+344 SFADAKHTYMNESMD
-359 KESKRFT
+359 KESTRFT
-366 MQNVLLPEGSN
+366 MKDVLLPEGSN
-377 YVWKHNDNKY
+377 YVWKHDAER
-387 GKYYKASSTINM
+387 KYYKASSTIKM
-399 VCLPSE
+399 VCYPSE

-410 DGIDLAK
+410 DEIDLSK
-417 AVKPVMNFDVAMN
+417 ANNPVISFNAAMNF
-430 YLNEGNFTD
+430 LKEGKFDD
-439 HFALKVSEDYA
+439 HLVLKVSTNYT
-450 DNVTTAKWTDLAFD
+450 DNVTTATWTDLAFD
-464 NSGLGKNFNFKT
+464 NTGLGTSWTFKL
-476 ISGLDLSAYKGK
+476 ISNIDLSAFKGQ
-488 KIHIAFQYKGTDKCA
+488 KIHIAFQYKGTTTCA
-503 PTVQIKNLKIKEPNY
+503 PTFEFRNLKIKEAKY

-545 DANTTGLYVYDGTA
+545 DANTSDLYVYDGTA
-559 KAWKAYSV
+559 KAWKSYSV
-567 KDDAAEVVVLQP
+567 KDNAAEVVVLQP

-587 EFIAKPI
+587 EFIAKPA

-618 NKAKETPAAVE
+618 NKAKDTPVAVE

-643 KTQTSVF
+643 KTLTSVF

-655 GYEAQANTYLN
+655 GYVAQANTYLN
-666 ETLLGDEGGF
+666 ETMLGDEGGF

-683 TGVSYV
+683 TGVTYV
-689 WKNDATYGWKGSAF
+689 WKNDATYGWKASAF
-703 ASKTNYAAE
+703 MKPTNYAAE

-794 YIGHNIHLAIRYK
+794 YVGHNIHLAIRYK

-815 YEFKNIIITEKE
+815 YEFKNIVINEK